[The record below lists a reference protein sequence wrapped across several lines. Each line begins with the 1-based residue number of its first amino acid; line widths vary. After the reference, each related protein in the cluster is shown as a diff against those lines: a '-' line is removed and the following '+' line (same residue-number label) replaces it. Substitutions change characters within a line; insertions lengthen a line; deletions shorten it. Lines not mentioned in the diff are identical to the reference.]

1 MLPICILA
9 IEDENDREFMTRVF
23 TQYQWLMY
31 NTVNQ
36 VVNDHWQTE
45 DLVQATVEKL
55 IDKLEKLKTM
65 DEQHMV
71 NYIITACKHTAYNE
85 MRYRSRHPI
94 FSIDEEWDTP
104 DGIYTTHSMGL
115 KLSRGEEVQC
125 MAAVWD
131 KLDPR
136 SQYVLEARY
145 ILDKTDDEIADFL
158 GIKPDSVRMALTRA
172 RKNAYDLIGTF
183 AYKRI
188 FKAILA

>member
-55 IDKLEKLKTM
+55 IDKLKKLKTM

-85 MRYRSRHPI
+85 
-94 FSIDEEWDTP
+94 
-104 DGIYTTHSMGL
+104 
-115 KLSRGEEVQC
+115 
-125 MAAVWD
+125 
-131 KLDPR
+131 
-136 SQYVLEARY
+136 
-145 ILDKTDDEIADFL
+145 
-158 GIKPDSVRMALTRA
+158 
-172 RKNAYDLIGTF
+172 
-183 AYKRI
+183 
-188 FKAILA
+188 

>member
-23 TQYQWLMY
+23 NQYQWLMY

-55 IDKLEKLKTM
+55 IDKLKKLKTM

-104 DGIYTTHSMGL
+104 DGIYTTHSMEL
-115 KLSRGEEVQC
+115 KLIHEEDLQC

-172 RKNAYDLIGTF
+172 RKKAYDLMETF
-183 AYKRI
+183 A
-188 FKAILA
+188 